1 MKRAAYQLDPAAW
14 DRSQRH
20 AYDVRTFDPIS
31 RGDELEVFSKPAERA
46 MYLLAGLCLGFAVAT
61 SIIGA

>member
-20 AYDVRTFDPIS
+20 AYDVRAFDPIS
-31 RGDELEVFSKPAERA
+31 HADELETISKPWERV
-46 MYLLAGLCLGFAVAT
+46 MYLGAGLALGLALAT

>member
-20 AYDVRTFDPIS
+20 AYDVRAFDPIS
-31 RGDELEVFSKPAERA
+31 HGEELELISKPWERV
-46 MYLLAGLCLGFAVAT
+46 MYLLAGLCLGLAIST
-61 SIIGA
+61 SVLA